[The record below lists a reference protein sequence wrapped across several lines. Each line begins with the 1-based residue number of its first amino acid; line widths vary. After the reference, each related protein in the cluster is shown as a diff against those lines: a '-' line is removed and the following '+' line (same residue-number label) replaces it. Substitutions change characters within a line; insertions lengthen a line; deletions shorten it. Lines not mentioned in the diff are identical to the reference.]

1 MRFKD
6 KIAVITGAGSGI
18 GLAIAQALADEG
30 SKVAGLDL
38 RPGPVGLGL
47 VCDVGDDASVHEAGN
62 RILESLGVPDIL
74 VHCAATTFK
83 GAVLDTP
90 MGDVQRIMNINVHG
104 ALRLAGRLLPAM
116 RERRSGSVLFMSSV
130 NAEFATPGQ
139 GIYAASKAAIDNLVK
154 TLAVELAPD
163 NIRINSIR
171 PASVATPPMVES
183 FNALPDADAA
193 IRANVAR
200 HPLGR
205 WGRAE
210 EVAALAAFLLSDEAG
225 WITGAHYA
233 IDGGAGVTR
242 R

>member
-18 GLAIAQALADEG
+18 GLAIAQALAAEG
-30 SKVAGLDL
+30 AKVAGLDL
-38 RPGPVGLGL
+38 RPGPAGLGL
-47 VCDVGDDASVHEAGN
+47 TCDVGDDGAVMAAGD
-62 RILESLGVPDIL
+62 RVLESLGVPDIL

-83 GAVLDTP
+83 GPVLDTP

-104 ALRLAGRLLPAM
+104 ALRLAGRFLPAM
-116 RERRSGSVLFMSSV
+116 RQRRSGSVLFMSSV

-163 NIRINSIR
+163 GIRINSIR
-171 PASVATPPMVES
+171 PASVATPPMVDS

-205 WGRAE
+205 WGRAD